1 MTPRRSTS
9 RSPSRTAETWR
20 SAFLRQASSDYEI
33 FRWMNENARPLC
45 HQLHYLQM
53 ASEKLAKA
61 FLCDRGN
68 RRPPQVH
75 NVLVTFLRVA
85 KLRGEFRRAC
95 KMSKPQFRSF
105 IDGLLPLADAVE
117 KLAPAAGPDNPNP
130 EYPWEAAGSV
140 VSPLD
145 YAYPSLNL
153 KTPKMQKF
161 RNFIW
166 TCLNI
171 A

>member
-1 MTPRRSTS
+1 
-9 RSPSRTAETWR
+9 
-20 SAFLRQASSDYEI
+20 
-33 FRWMNENARPLC
+33 MNENARPLC

-61 FLCDRGN
+61 FLCDPGN
-68 RRPPQVH
+68 RRPRQVH
-75 NVLVTFLRVA
+75 NALVTFLRIA
-85 KLRGEFRRAC
+85 KSRRDLRRAS

-105 IDGLLPLADAVE
+105 IDGLLPLANAVE
-117 KLAPAAGPDNPNP
+117 KLAPAAGPDKPNP
-130 EYPWEAAGSV
+130 EYPWQTGESV
-140 VSPLD
+140 ISPLD
-145 YAYPSLNL
+145 YAYPSLNP